1 MKLFRRITLFAG
13 ILFFLSACNP
23 QDEDKFNEIYHLIKQ
38 DNFFKAKEL
47 YNVYRGDLSKPYQ
60 HFVEAALSNAF
71 NRLDESEE
79 KINLLIKQ
87 EKSLPDSLQFELYK
101 LKSDNSIKLYKYKE
115 AKNAILTILSDY
127 REFLTDETL
136 SNFENVLKI
145 WTAIENSPP
154 QKVDI
159 QGESIIKM
167 EKDLAGLN
175 NLKVSRDT
183 DSLNFIF
190 DTGANLSTTIE
201 SVAKQLKMKI
211 IPIDI
216 EVNTI
221 TGSKVQAQL
230 AVCDRLTM
238 GHIEMHNVVFLVF
251 PDEGLSFP
259 QINYQIY
266 GILGFPVIEALKEI
280 RITQD
285 GHFIVPEIESTFTEN
300 SNMAMDRLTPLIYID
315 KKHFTF
321 DTGANKTML
330 YNNFYLENKDEIDS
344 NYPLKKISFSGANGM
359 AEFDGY
365 VISQTFTIG
374 EKEVSLENVSL
385 LIEKIEESETV
396 YGNIGQD
403 IIQQFDTMILN
414 FNQMFI
420 KFE

>member
-1 MKLFRRITLFAG
+1 MKLFKGIVFLFG
-13 ILFFLSACNP
+13 ILFCLTTCNH
-23 QDEDKFNEIYHLIKQ
+23 QDDAVFNKIYTSIKQ

-47 YNVYRGDLSKPYQ
+47 YNSNRDGLSKPHQ
-60 HFVEAALSNAF
+60 QFVEAFLNNAF
-71 NRLDESEE
+71 NRHEESEE

-101 LKSDNSIKLYKYKE
+101 LKTDNSIKLYKYKE

-127 REFLTDETL
+127 KEFLTNETL
-136 SNFENVLKI
+136 LGFENVLKI
-145 WTAIENSPP
+145 WTALENTPP

-211 IPIDI
+211 IPVDI

-238 GHIEMHNVVFLVF
+238 GHIEMHNVVFLVL

-280 RITQD
+280 RITKD
-285 GHFIVPEIESTFTEN
+285 GNFIVPEIESTFTEN
-300 SNMAMDRLTPLIYID
+300 SNMAMDGLTPLIYID
-315 KKHFTF
+315 KRHFTF
-321 DTGANKTML
+321 DTGANKTIL
-330 YNNFYLENKDEIDS
+330 YNSFYLENKEEIDS
-344 NYPLKKISFSGANGM
+344 NYPLKKISFSGASGM
-359 AEFDGY
+359 AEFDGFE
-365 VISQTFTIG
+365 ISQTFTIG
-374 EKEVSLENVSL
+374 KKEVSLENVNL
-385 LIEKIEESETV
+385 LTEKISESETV

-420 KFE
+420 QFE